1 MQFTLDHFKCDA
13 QDTSNL
19 FASSIRLQLELG
31 ALYLA
36 FGKIKHK
43 MCKYGIEFQLV
54 QFPRNLLHKLPVYLN
69 DLGGKKNKHLK
80 PDCTGLCCECSLKV
94 MKMLFWDIP
103 NI

>member
-69 DLGGKKNKHLK
+69 DLGGKKK
-80 PDCTGLCCECSLKV
+80 TS
-94 MKMLFWDIP
+94 
-103 NI
+103 